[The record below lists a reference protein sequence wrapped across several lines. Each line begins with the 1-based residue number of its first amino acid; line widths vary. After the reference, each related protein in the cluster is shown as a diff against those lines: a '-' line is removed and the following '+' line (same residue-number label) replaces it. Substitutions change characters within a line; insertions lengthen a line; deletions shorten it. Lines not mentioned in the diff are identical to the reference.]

1 MNPRLISR
9 IERTTLVLGIAI
21 TAICGL
27 VWRVPGMVSAGTG
40 ALLGGL
46 NFWALHRLGA
56 AVVGR
61 AMSGEGAAKAGAL
74 VMLLMA
80 KMGLLFGCVW
90 LAIFKFGLL
99 GIPFT
104 LGISAFVAS
113 ILGVG
118 LLSGPSQ
125 SAEEAKLHG

>member
-1 MNPRLISR
+1 MNPQLISR

-21 TAICGL
+21 TAVCGL
-27 VWRVPGMVSAGTG
+27 VWGIPGMFAAGVG

-46 NFWALHRLGA
+46 NFWSLHRLGA
-56 AVVGR
+56 AVVRR
-61 AMSGEGAAKAGAL
+61 AISGEGMARAGGL

-80 KMGLLFGCVW
+80 KMGLLFVFVW
-90 LAIFKFGLL
+90 VAIFKLGLL
-99 GIPFT
+99 PLPFT